1 MASLAEIE
9 SRVLALEAKVS
20 GAVQLPTGAIDIND
34 TTITD
39 KTGYCC
45 FGIKAGINTGKLF
58 VAVSSVAN
66 PVSDSD
72 FVEPFIFKAF

>member
-1 MASLAEIE
+1 MASNAELDARLTVVENKIN
-9 SRVLALEAKVS
+9 

-45 FGIKAGINTGKLF
+45 FGIDPNINDGKLF
-58 VAVSSVAN
+58 VAVSSAAN
-66 PVSDSD
+66 PVSNSD
-72 FVEPFIFKAF
+72 FDEPFIFKAF